1 MQVTH
6 HNDRMPSPEYIDNTS
21 IVGQPMSERRLSYLQ
36 PFNQFYYINEQV
48 VLLK

>member
-6 HNDRMPSPEYIDNTS
+6 HNDRMPSPEYSDNTS
-21 IVGQPMSERRLSYLQ
+21 IVGQLMSERRFL
-36 PFNQFYYINEQV
+36 FADNQFHYINEQV